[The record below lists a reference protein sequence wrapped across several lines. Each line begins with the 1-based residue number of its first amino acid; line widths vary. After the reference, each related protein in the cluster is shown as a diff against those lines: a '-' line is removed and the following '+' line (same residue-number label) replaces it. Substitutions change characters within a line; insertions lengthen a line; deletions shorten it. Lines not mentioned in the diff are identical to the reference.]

1 MNKELIKKL
10 PCNSPL
16 IKKPFGGLTSD
27 ILKILAVIFMV
38 FDHLWATIVSGN
50 DWMTY
55 LGRLT
60 FPIFAF
66 QIAEGFI
73 HTSNI
78 KKYTLRLLI
87 FALISEIPFN
97 LFYGGSWFYPYHQ
110 NVMFTLLLGLLAICQ
125 IDKIKKENSIIT
137 SIKDLEY
144 VITDPI
150 VRKNVQTVLR
160 RDTPIDEIR
169 KRLHIP
175 ILLLHE
181 CEKTNSATELT
192 DEYLEEIKN
201 YHLNRA
207 IRFFTSQNNR
217 QSKEKIYGYEKIQFH
232 LILFP
237 VPRKDEIVN
246 WFVERAKQIIEDA

>member
-1 MNKELIKKL
+1 MYEPI
-10 PCNSPL
+10 NS
-16 IKKPFGGLTSD
+16 
-27 ILKILAVIFMV
+27 IFE
-38 FDHLWATIVSGN
+38 TIS
-50 DWMTY
+50 T
-55 LGRLT
+55 
-60 FPIFAF
+60 
-66 QIAEGFI
+66 
-73 HTSNI
+73 
-78 KKYTLRLLI
+78 
-87 FALISEIPFN
+87 
-97 LFYGGSWFYPYHQ
+97 
-110 NVMFTLLLGLLAICQ
+110 
-125 IDKIKKENSIIT
+125 DKIKKENSIIT

-144 VITDPI
+144 VIADPI

-169 KRLHIP
+169 KRLHVP

-192 DEYLEEIKN
+192 EEYLDEIKN

-237 VPRKDEIVN
+237 VPQKDEIVN